1 VKAAARRLRRST
13 LAALAAC
20 LPAVAAAESSVAAP
34 PVASSRVAASTESR
48 RFAAFVDASYERLLD
63 ANPSLA
69 TAQGDRRGDRRWEDL
84 SDLGLEAEAALAR
97 RELDAARAF
106 RVEALEPRLQ
116 LQRRIFIAQQELLL
130 ERHRWRNHLY
140 PLNQIVGPHVDV
152 PRVLASQP
160 VTDLAA
166 AEAWLRRLA
175 AVGPHLGGL
184 VERLQAQAAAGVYLP
199 KSVYPILLAQSRNL
213 LAGAPHQPTGT
224 SPILE
229 DFTRRLEA
237 TSLTPAQRERL
248 IAQARRSLVADLEP
262 GYRRLI
268 ATLEAHAARAAVDG
282 GAWQLP
288 DGAAFYAFLLRQF
301 TTTDLDAEAVHAL
314 GLAEVERTHREMSA
328 LMRRVGWDG
337 DLRGF
342 LQKTRSDPR
351 FFVADDEAGRA
362 AYLARARSIIAAMQ
376 ARLPEAFLKPPALP
390 LEVRATEPYRAAG
403 APGGYYEPGTPDGSR
418 PGVVYLNLLKLDTR
432 PLYDLEALLYHE
444 AVPGHHLQISSIL
457 SDPAIP
463 RLRKVNRWWQDT
475 AFVEG
480 WALYTE
486 RLAREMGFYED
497 PYSDFGRLAGEL
509 WRATRLVVDTG
520 LHAKRWSREQAIR
533 YLDDNT
539 PSAHAA
545 NEQAVDRYLAVPGQ
559 ATAFTV
565 GMLRILEE
573 RERARA
579 ALGPRFDLREFHAVV
594 LENGYVP
601 LWALREDVDRWIAG
615 RRP

>member
-224 SPILE
+224 SPVLE

-237 TSLTPAQRERL
+237 TSLTPAQRQRL

-342 LQKTRSDPR
+342 LRKTRSDPR

>member
-1 VKAAARRLRRST
+1 MKAAARRLRRST

-224 SPILE
+224 SPVLE

-237 TSLTPAQRERL
+237 TSLTPAQRQRL

-342 LQKTRSDPR
+342 LRKTRSDPR

>member
-1 VKAAARRLRRST
+1 VKAAARRLRLST

-84 SDLGLEAEAALAR
+84 SDRGLEAEAALAR

-116 LQRRIFIAQQELLL
+116 LQQRIFIAQQELLL

-237 TSLTPAQRERL
+237 TSLTPAQHQRL

-314 GLAEVERTHREMSA
+314 GLAEVERTHREMST